1 MADPVER
8 LLQSMQAQTAAL
20 VTQLQQ
26 QSDTNM
32 RVQTEAL
39 AEAMNRLNLASKG
52 SGASL
57 VDSRGVGKPDVL
69 NSKVANEL
77 SAFKTW
83 RLKFVNWICA
93 SWPGAATILEE
104 LESSSSDEVTLVSYQ
119 KLVQEQPLVE
129 QLSAQ
134 LRATLMSLCVEE
146 PLSIVQNTTK
156 GPQSGLEA
164 LRRLKRSLRPVGT
177 QNGQGN
183 AAKDDDDICCQGPG
197 VAHGAREI
205 GKRLR
210 RL

>member
-8 LLQSMQAQTAAL
+8 LLQSTQAQTAAL

-32 RVQTEAL
+32 RMQTEAF
-39 AEAMNRLNLASKG
+39 AEAMNRISTASKG

-83 RLKFVNWICA
+83 RLKFVVNWICA

-104 LESSSSDEVTLVSYQ
+104 LESSSSDEVALVSYQ

-134 LRATLMSLCVEE
+134 LRATLVSLCVEE

-164 LRRLKRSLRPVGT
+164 LRRLNNRFDPSGPRM
-177 QNGQGN
+177 
-183 AAKDDDDICCQGPG
+183 AK
-197 VAHGAREI
+197 VM
-205 GKRLR
+205 L
-210 RL
+210 